1 MIGRYRIANTEAG
14 QIELLI
20 LRRVRLVQGLTTVR
34 NARNYSMI
42 KKVSMNKEMQWR
54 NGGEGKVMEGTEMVG
69 ARIQQKKTGSGSW
82 NKMPSG

>member
-1 MIGRYRIANTEAG
+1 
-14 QIELLI
+14 
-20 LRRVRLVQGLTTVR
+20 
-34 NARNYSMI
+34 MI

-82 NKMPSG
+82 NKMPFG